1 MSSKYLVLAA
11 LGLAACSSP
20 TQIVLSIDTTAGVP
34 CDIDKIRVKATGGSA
49 AVFEQD
55 LKDARLPIV
64 LKLSDETSNGAFTLE
79 VTGLRNNME
88 VLRASGPLLFGN
100 SDAGE
105 HIVLESTCTLDTPCM
120 LSDLTGSTKAPPPV
134 SRFQCGDIVRRYK
147 PAMTLDTF
155 IDACNV
161 PGTNSGTV
169 LTNGARGAAKLGL
182 SDEVLAN
189 FAFRFYSQ
197 PIRQIWAHEDGY
209 ISFEVNNPDARNN
222 LDPGS
227 FDRDLL
233 GTGVPPPPQSAMVF
247 WDGLTLGPAG
257 VCYSLEGNSPNQKLR
272 VTWSGTC
279 QTTTCTTDSLNF
291 SIVLDERTQ
300 KISFT
305 YGTMMAANANRAL
318 GATAT
323 VGIVNDAKGC
333 PVSQCTL
340 ATGLCADGTT
350 PCGYT
355 QIFSKTVQSGGVVSY
370 DFTPIVDPQ

>member
-1 MSSKYLVLAA
+1 MSSKLFLLAA
-11 LGLAACSSP
+11 VGVAACSSP
-20 TQIVLSIDTTAGVP
+20 TQIVLSIDTTAGIP
-34 CDIDKIRVKATGGSA
+34 CDIDKIRVKATGGSSSI
-49 AVFEQD
+49 FEQD
-55 LKDARLPIV
+55 LKDVRLPIV
-64 LKLSDETSNGAFTLE
+64 VKLSDETSNGTFNLE

-100 SDAGE
+100 ADAGE
-105 HIVLESTCTLDTPCM
+105 HVVLQSTCTIDAPCTLDM
-120 LSDLTGSTKAPPPV
+120 LSGSTKPPPPV
-134 SRFQCGDIVRRYK
+134 ERFQCGDIVRRYK

-169 LTNGARGAAKLGL
+169 LTMGARGAAKLNLADDVL
-182 SDEVLAN
+182 SN
-189 FAFRFYSQ
+189 FGFRFYSQ

-222 LDPGS
+222 LDPGA

-233 GTGVPPPPQSAMVF
+233 GTGVPPPPQSAFVF
-247 WDGLTLGPAG
+247 WDGLTLGSMG
-257 VCYSLEGNSPNQKLR
+257 VCYSLEGTSPNQKLR

-279 QTTTCTTDSLNF
+279 QTTTCVTDSLNF

-305 YGTMMAANANRAL
+305 YGTMMAANTNRAL

-333 PVSQCTL
+333 PVAQCTL

-355 QIFSKTVQSGGVVSY
+355 QIFSKTVQAGGVMSY

>member
-1 MSSKYLVLAA
+1 MSSKSLVLSA
-11 LGLAACSSP
+11 LVLAACSSP
-20 TQIVLSIDTTAGVP
+20 TQIVLSIDTTAGIP
-34 CDIDKIRVKATGGSA
+34 CDIDKIRVKTMGGSA
-49 AVFEQD
+49 SVFEQD
-55 LKDARLPIV
+55 LKDVRLPIV
-64 LKLSDETSNGAFTLE
+64 LKLSDETSNGAFNLE

-88 VLRASGPLLFGN
+88 VLRATGPLLFGN
-100 SDAGE
+100 ADAGE
-105 HIVLESTCTLDTPCM
+105 HIVLQSTCTIDTPCT
-120 LSDLTGSTKAPPPV
+120 LTDLTGNTKAPPPV
-134 SRFQCGDIVRRYK
+134 ARFQCGDIVRRYK

-161 PGTNSGTV
+161 PGVISGKV
-169 LTNGARGAAKLGL
+169 LNDGTRGAAKLVL
-182 SDEVLAN
+182 PDDVLAN

-209 ISFEVNNPDARNN
+209 ISFEVNNPDGRNN
-222 LDPGS
+222 LDPGA

-247 WDGLTLGPAG
+247 WDGLTLGANG
-257 VCYSLEGNSPNQKLR
+257 VCYSLEGSSPNQKLR

-279 QTTTCTTDSLNF
+279 QTTTCVSDSLNF

-305 YGTMMAANANRAL
+305 YGLMMAANTNRAL

-333 PVSQCTL
+333 PVAQCTL
-340 ATGLCADGTT
+340 ATGLCADGHT

-370 DFTPIVDPQ
+370 EFTPIVDPQ